1 MSAGDNNSRSASA
14 PVSGAPRDRQHSS
27 DDRQSGSEESG
38 YDSDDI
44 PYFEDFG
51 SGHSIVPMRRIRSSQ
66 EMLIQ
71 QSSGSDMDAITGW
84 LYNGPLQRAKYQDF
98 STIDWIYD
106 NTKARHYKSDLRA
119 RARRK
124 GRLGKLEMLADT
136 SKPWL
141 ILLAVGFAMGLI
153 ATCISVSS
161 QWLIDIKHG
170 HCRTGFYL
178 NRRFCCWNADDVCL
192 DWVMWSDHL
201 HTRWRWVEWL
211 LQYMV
216 FMLDAILF
224 AAMSTYLVT
233 EYAPYAAGQGIA
245 EIKTI
250 MSGFMMR
257 KFLGLRTLCIKC
269 VGIVLSVA
277 SGLSLGKE
285 GAMVH
290 IACCCSNVFA
300 RAFKRVKRNEVERRE
315 LLSAASAAGIS
326 VAFGSPIAGVLFSLE
341 QVSYYFPAKTMW
353 RSLFCAAVAAVTL
366 KFFNPFRN
374 GKLVPFQVTYDRTW
388 DLFELWFFVLIGVI
402 SGLAGTLQN
411 RLTMYLMEYRQRSM
425 LKNFARGEVVVV
437 ALVTAAI
444 SYLSVYLR
452 ADTVTLVSNLFTEC
466 HSQDT
471 DGLCSRRDRAGNIVS
486 LVLTSIIRVA
496 LTSVA
501 SGLAVPAGMFL
512 PSMAAGASIGR
523 AFGMVV
529 QTLYEAHPTWRLFSA
544 CKPDVPCITP
554 GVYALVGAAS
564 MLAATTRMT
573 VTVVVIM
580 FELTGALIYVLPIM
594 IAVTV
599 SKSVAEALEKDGYFE
614 GIIHLN
620 GYPYLSMDQ
629 EYVLQGTSDEIMIR
643 ASEMTVINMS
653 GETLERVVDILSNSS
668 YSGFPVIKSITT
680 MALAGYISRSDLSM
694 VVERALASSMYSDSS
709 PCCFA
714 RDAHLEPVDDMARH
728 TVDFRPWVDPTPITI
743 SYNTDVNVV
752 AETFRQLGVRYVLVA
767 HHGTLLGII
776 TKKDVVRTVRM
787 QSRNNFG
794 RPTLSS
800 LLSCGTDRAWPT
812 WRSWRSPSQ
821 PPPQGLAIFSSESQ
835 ISIQGFKSYKDE
847 TTTDPLS
854 PHHNVVVGRN
864 GSGKSNFFAA
874 VRFVLSDA
882 YTSLGREERQS
893 LLHEGTG
900 PSTMSAYVEVVF
912 DNSDNRF
919 PTGKEETVIRRT
931 IGLKKDDYS
940 LDRKSSTKAEISS
953 FLESAGFSRSNP
965 YYIVPQG
972 RITSLTHAKDAE
984 RLALLKEVAGTRV
997 YESRRESSLKIV
1009 EETERTR
1016 AKITEDL
1023 TLIEER
1029 LGELDAEKEELDKY
1043 RALDRERRCMEYAIY
1058 SLEQEDVVEQLDEID
1073 IKREQLV
1080 IAVNARQE
1088 ACAEFE
1094 RQAADLEP
1102 EIRAAKQGLELLRL
1116 EREQL
1121 ANEAEEHA
1129 RVRAQIESAIQDLEQ
1144 DRASGRDSITELRR
1158 TVDDLNRDIRKRE
1171 SELSRIESEYSKA
1184 IKAESALRERFDVAD
1199 QQRKSL
1205 LQKQG
1210 RSGQFSSKRER
1221 DTWLNGE
1228 ISRLEL
1234 SIEQQRV
1241 QFEATEREQAEIQ
1254 SRLASISTA
1263 MAETRARAEAS
1274 VQQVS
1279 EMQARETQLR
1289 EEKDVKISQ
1298 RKDLWRKEARL
1309 ETERSDLHEELK
1321 RAERSLGSTVD
1332 RATSEGLQALPAIRE
1347 RLGLNGIHGPL
1358 FELFEVDETYRTC
1371 VEAIAGSSLF
1381 HVVVDSDETASKV
1394 LSELNR
1400 QKLGRLTFMP
1410 LNRLNPS
1417 ATTYPGASDAI
1428 PMIERLVFN
1437 RRYQRAFQHVFG
1449 KTIICPSLDVGSGY
1463 ARGMNLTAVTLEGD
1477 KVDRRGELMGGFVSR
1492 KGSRL
1497 EAAKSLAQ
1505 IRARVQAADAQAKET
1520 LATLAVLDQEI
1531 TGLHSTLQMLSA
1543 RISQAGNDRSS
1554 TKQELKQLVK
1564 NEADS
1569 KAFGEG
1575 VSKSLATLKAQ
1586 QRSAELELQ
1595 ALQNELQTPFARG
1608 ITAEERQVL
1617 ERLLVEVDAQASEL
1631 AKLSSRRVEAEGRRN
1646 ILQNELGLGLRQR
1659 LEEAQQHL
1667 EQATAENPD
1676 KNIGLRSREL
1686 AKQSKLQDD
1695 VSERLGMVHAEIE
1708 DKSREISELEEQLDA
1723 AKDSL
1728 ENETRRAQKETEQLE
1743 KCLAQRNLYVQKK
1756 NEYMRNIQDLGVLP
1770 EEAFRNF
1777 NRAQIPK
1784 LAKKL
1789 HKANEKLK
1797 KFRHVNKK
1805 AFEQYSIFARQREGI
1820 QQRKQELDQS
1830 AASIEELISVLDQR
1844 KDEAIERTFKQ
1855 VSKYFSD
1862 VFARLVPAGK
1872 GALVMQRRTD
1882 QVPDGENRDDPMDG
1896 SSSVENYIGVSIRVS
1911 FNSKTDEGLRMQ
1923 QLSGGQ
1929 KSLVALAL
1937 IFAIQRC
1944 DPAPFYLFDEI
1955 DANLDAVYRTAVADM
1970 IHELSRDS
1978 QFVTTTFRPE
1988 MLVHADKF
1996 YGVTFENKVSHITT
2010 ITQGAAV
2017 SFIEEAQPS

>member
-1 MSAGDNNSRSASA
+1 MTASSSGGGNSRSTSA
-14 PVSGAPRDRQHSS
+14 PVFGAPGERPHSS
-27 DDRQSGSEESG
+27 DDEASG

-44 PYFEDFG
+44 PYFEDLSG
-51 SGHSIVPMRRIRSSQ
+51 GHSVVPMRRIRSSQ
-66 EMLIQ
+66 ERLIQ

-119 RARRK
+119 RARGK
-124 GRLGKLEMLADT
+124 GRLGKLELLADS

-141 ILLAVGFAMGLI
+141 VLLAVGFAMGLI

-161 QWLIDIKHG
+161 QWLIDIKQG

-178 NRRFCCWNADDVCL
+178 NRRFCCWNADDVCM
-192 DWVMWSDHL
+192 DWMMWSEHL

-224 AAMSTYLVT
+224 AAISTYLVT

-300 RAFKRVKRNEVERRE
+300 RAFKRVKGNEVERRE

-353 RSLFCAAVAAVTL
+353 RSLFCAGVAAVTL

-388 DLFELWFFVLIGVI
+388 DLFELWFFVLIGIV

-411 RLTMYLMEYRQRSM
+411 RLTLYLMEYRQRSM

-437 ALVTAAI
+437 ALATAAI

-466 HSQDT
+466 HTQDT
-471 DGLCSRRDRAGNIVS
+471 EGLCSRGDRAGNIVS
-486 LVLTSIIRVA
+486 LVLTSVIRIA

-564 MLAATTRMT
+564 MLASTTRMT
-573 VTVVVIM
+573 VTIVVIM

-594 IAVTV
+594 LAVTV
-599 SKSVAEALEKDGYFE
+599 SKSVAEALDKDGYFE

-620 GYPYLSMDQ
+620 GYPFLSMDQ

-643 ASEMTVINMS
+643 ASEMTVVCAS
-653 GETLERVVDILSNSS
+653 GETLQRVVNILSNSS
-668 YSGFPVIKSITT
+668 YSGYPVVKSDGT

-694 VVERALASSMYSDSS
+694 VAERAMSSSMYSESS

-714 RDAHLEPVDDMARH
+714 RDAPMEPTDDMARH

-752 AETFRQLGVRYVLVA
+752 AETFRQLGLRYVLVA
-767 HHGTLLGII
+767 HHGLLLGII
-776 TKKDVVRTVRM
+776 TKKDVVRT
-787 QSRNNFG
+787 
-794 RPTLSS
+794 
-800 LLSCGTDRAWPT
+800 
-812 WRSWRSPSQ
+812 
-821 PPPQGLAIFSSESQ
+821 

-882 YTSLGREERQS
+882 YTNLGREERQS

-900 PSTMSAYVEVVF
+900 PTTMSAYVEVVF

-919 PTGKEETVIRRT
+919 PTGKDETVIRRT

-940 LDRKSSTKAEISS
+940 LDRKSSTKSEISNL
-953 FLESAGFSRSNP
+953 LESAGFSRSNP

-972 RITSLTHAKDAE
+972 RITSLTHAKDGE

-997 YESRRESSLKIV
+997 YESRRENSLKIV

-1023 TLIEER
+1023 ALIEER

-1058 SLEQEDVVEQLDEID
+1058 SLEQEDIVEQLDEID

-1080 IAVNARQE
+1080 VAVNARQE

-1094 RQAADLEP
+1094 RQAADIEP
-1102 EIRAAKQGLELLRL
+1102 ETRAVKQGLELLRL

-1121 ANEAEEHA
+1121 ASEAEEHA
-1129 RVRAQIESAIQDLEQ
+1129 RARAQIESAIQDLEQ
-1144 DRASGRDSITELRR
+1144 DRESGRDSITELRR
-1158 TVDDLNRDIRKRE
+1158 AVDSLSRDIRKRE
-1171 SELSRIESEYSKA
+1171 GELSRIESEYTRA
-1184 IKAESALRERFDVAD
+1184 LKAESALRERFDVAD

-1210 RSGQFSSKRER
+1210 RSGQFGSKKERDAWLKRE
-1221 DTWLNGE
+1221 T
-1228 ISRLEL
+1228 SRLEA
-1234 SIEQQRV
+1234 SIQQQRA
-1241 QFEATEREQAEIQ
+1241 QLEATESEQAEIQ
-1254 SRLASISTA
+1254 ARLASISMS

-1274 VQQVS
+1274 VQQIG
-1279 EMQARETQLR
+1279 EMQAREARLR
-1289 EEKDVKISQ
+1289 EENDVKIGQ

-1321 RAERSLGSTVD
+1321 RAERLLGGTVD

-1347 RLGLNGIHGPL
+1347 RLGLSGIHGPL
-1358 FELFEVDETYRTC
+1358 FELFEVEETYRTC
-1371 VEAIAGSSLF
+1371 VEAIAGASLF
-1381 HVVVDSDETASKV
+1381 HVVVDSDETASRV
-1394 LSELNR
+1394 LGELNR

-1417 ATTYPGASDAI
+1417 AASYPGASDAI

-1437 RRYQRAFQHVFG
+1437 RRFQRAFQQVFG

-1463 ARGMNLTAVTLEGD
+1463 ARSMNLTAVTLEGD

-1497 EAAKSLAQ
+1497 EAAKALAQ
-1505 IRARVQAADAQAKET
+1505 TRARAQVADGQAKET
-1520 LATLAVLDQEI
+1520 LAALAVLDQEI
-1531 TGLHSTLQMLSA
+1531 TGAHSTLQMLSA
-1543 RISQAGNDRSS
+1543 RINQAGNDRSS
-1554 TKQELKQLVK
+1554 AKQELKQLVK
-1564 NEADS
+1564 DEADTRV
-1569 KAFGEG
+1569 FGEG
-1575 VSKSLATLKAQ
+1575 VSKSLATLRAQ

-1595 ALQNELQTPFARG
+1595 ALRDELQTPFARG

-1617 ERLLVEVDAQASEL
+1617 DRLLLEVDAQASDL
-1631 AKLSSRRVEAEGRRN
+1631 AKLSAKRVEAESRRN
-1646 ILQNELGLGLRQR
+1646 VLQNELGLGLRLR
-1659 LEEAQQHL
+1659 LEEAQRQL

-1676 KNIGLRSREL
+1676 RSIGLRSREL
-1686 AKQSKLQDD
+1686 AKQAKLQDD
-1695 VSERLGMVHAEIE
+1695 VSERLSLVHGEIE
-1708 DKSREISELEEQLDA
+1708 DKTREIGELEEQLSA
-1723 AKDSL
+1723 AKDGL
-1728 ENETRRAQKETEQLE
+1728 ENESRRAQKETEQLE

-1777 NRAQIPK
+1777 SRAQLPK

-1797 KFRHVNKK
+1797 MFRHVNKK

-1862 VFARLVPAGK
+1862 VFSKLVPAGK

-1882 QVPDGENRDDPMDG
+1882 QALGGESRDDPMDG
-1896 SSSVENYIGVSIRVS
+1896 GDGDGDGDASSVENYIGVSIRVS